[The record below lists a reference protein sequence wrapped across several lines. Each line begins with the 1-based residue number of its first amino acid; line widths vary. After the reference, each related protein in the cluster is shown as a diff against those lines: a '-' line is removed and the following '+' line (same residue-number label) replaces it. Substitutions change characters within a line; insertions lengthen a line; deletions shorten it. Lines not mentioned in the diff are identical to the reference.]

1 MKKNINR
8 ESFLLFFLKQIL
20 KEQNLSWKCERVNWI
35 LLLLQANKI
44 SATSLESFPAA
55 WKWNPPQNMRT
66 PQIKLCIFKIFNKSC
81 FNYILGKVNKSLP
94 LSNSNYSAVQIG
106 LVFAKKEKWKKE
118 TARLFCSR
126 SGFLWRTSQWNALN
140 ASRMDYSCIT
150 NGWIQKVFVK
160 EATTI
165 LLYSRRKLKIS
176 ILSI

>member
-1 MKKNINR
+1 MWI
-8 ESFLLFFLKQIL
+8 ESCFCCKQIKSPQHLLNFFLL
-20 KEQNLSWKCERVNWI
+20 
-35 LLLLQANKI
+35 
-44 SATSLESFPAA
+44 LESEILP
-55 WKWNPPQNMRT
+55 KKPPQNMRK